1 MPTSLYQ
8 TLTSERDALSREEQT
23 IVAAAQAAGALTD
36 ENRER
41 LTAIDERLTALGA
54 DIAPLERAR
63 SRTRTAPTAVVDD
76 EVLEAAAEAAS
87 KRALA
92 TLPRPF
98 ASSAALGEQL
108 VAVASMARRPGHVDQ
123 RLMDYQG
130 AVVAAAQGLN
140 ERVDSEGGFLVQH
153 DVSGELL
160 QSAYETGNLVS
171 RTRQREVSGSGLK
184 IRAVDETSRADG
196 SRMGGIQAYWTGEAE
211 AFTASKPKFRI
222 IDQDLDK
229 LTGLY
234 YATDELLEDATALQ
248 SEIEGWFRSEFG
260 FKFDDAIVRGTG
272 VGMPLGILNANALVS
287 QAAEGG
293 QTADTVNATNVQK
306 MWARVRAS
314 DLGNT
319 IWVLNQE
326 VWPQLFAMNQA
337 NMPIF
342 LPGGNLASAPFGAL
356 LGRPIVP
363 SEQASAIGDVGDF
376 NLWNLDQYL
385 WIRKG
390 GIAAATSIH
399 VQFLTGETAFRFV
412 VRANGQP
419 IPNAA
424 ITPFKGAS
432 TLSPFVSLAAR

>member
-8 TLTSERDALSREEQT
+8 TLTAERDTLAAEEQT
-23 IVAAAQAAGALTD
+23 IVAAAGAAGGLTD
-36 ENRER
+36 AHRER

-54 DIAPLERAR
+54 DIEPLERAR
-63 SRTRTAPTAVVDD
+63 SRTRNAPTAVVDD

-92 TLPRPF
+92 SLPRPF
-98 ASSAALGEQL
+98 VSSVALGEQL
-108 VAVASMARRPGHVDQ
+108 QAVASMARRPGHVDQ

-160 QSAYETGNLVS
+160 QSAYETGTLVS

-196 SRMGGIQAYWTGEAE
+196 SRMGGIQAFWTGEAE

-306 MWARVRAS
+306 MWSRVRAS
-314 DLGNT
+314 DLGSAV
-319 IWVLNQE
+319 WVLNQE

-376 NLWNLDQYL
+376 NFWNLDQYL

-432 TLSPFVSLAAR
+432 TQSPFVALAAR